1 MPSDREL
8 EFHDADGV
16 PVYRYSDGALRKKGA
31 YYKRP
36 PQAAE
41 PFDTNTAIAANL
53 AKSVK
58 REARIA
64 SLQGEV
70 TRTLVKKT
78 RAKTP
83 EQAGAKLV
91 GQMIDIAQDTDERAA
106 DRLATTK
113 FVLQAAGMQAKEQ
126 SNAPSITLQMTPEAI
141 DRMYALS
148 MGVVV
153 DAEVRELED
162 AGVASSELT
171 ASEASGGLDSD

>member
-1 MPSDREL
+1 MNNVDKKLHSVVD
-8 EFHDADGV
+8 DGTEIFEY
-16 PVYRYSDGALRKKGA
+16 PDGALRKHGA

-41 PFDTNTAIAANL
+41 PFGTNTAIAANL

-126 SNAPSITLQMTPEAI
+126 GNAPSITLQMTPEAI

-148 MGVVV
+148 MGVPEPPAVIV
-153 DAEVRELED
+153 DAEFEAAED
-162 AGVASSELT
+162 QAASEL
-171 ASEASGGLDSD
+171 SVVVDDE